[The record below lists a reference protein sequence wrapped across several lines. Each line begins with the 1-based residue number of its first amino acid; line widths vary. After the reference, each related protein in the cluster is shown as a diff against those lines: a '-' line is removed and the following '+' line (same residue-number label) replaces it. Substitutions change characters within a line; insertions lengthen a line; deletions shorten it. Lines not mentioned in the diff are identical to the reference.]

1 MRRLLIGLV
10 SILLLVLAAGPVA
23 AGTLTAS
30 IDPSARLIRNDV
42 QLRLTIE
49 CEAEHNV
56 REAFVYVTQDGEQTG
71 VAPIPLRCGSGRTTY
86 IVRIPAGSAT
96 LEPGNASASAYILVE
111 DVGTGQ
117 VHSISPAESLILS

>member
-10 SILLLVLAAGPVA
+10 SVALLVLAAGPVA

-30 IDPSARLIRNDV
+30 IDPAGRLVRNDV

-49 CEAEHNV
+49 CDAGHNV
-56 REAFVYVTQDGEQTG
+56 LEAFVYVTQDGEQTQ

-86 IVRIPAGSAT
+86 IVRVPAGSAT
-96 LEPGNASASAYILVE
+96 LEPGSASASGYILVE
-111 DVGTGQ
+111 DAGTGQ
-117 VHSISPAESLILS
+117 VHSLSPSQSLVLS